1 MIIGIIPNISKS
13 DILDIVK
20 KIIAQLQQNGF
31 GFILSESLLKHK
43 NELDSASKFQSHTD
57 LSKNSDMV
65 VSIGGDGTM
74 LNTAFEVKNSS
85 TPIIGV
91 NFGKLG
97 FLAEFDLTSFTEL
110 LHDIKTKNYTIEER
124 MALIGSSNG
133 NNNDELYAINDIVI
147 DKGPWPKMIE
157 LTIKVDDDYV
167 STFSADGLIIATPT
181 GSTGYS
187 LSTGGPIV
195 NPKADVITLSPIA
208 PHTLTMRPLVISSA
222 QKITVMVNSPSEKIQ
237 VSCDGQ
243 RVNFF
248 NSPAQLT
255 IEKNKQPVRLI
266 HSNRTNYFE
275 ILRNK
280 LYWGLDVRKSNNTK

>member
-1 MIIGIIPNISKS
+1 MIIGIIPNTSKS
-13 DILDIVK
+13 DILGIVK
-20 KIIAQLQQNGF
+20 KIIIQLKQNGF
-31 GFILSESLLKHK
+31 EFILSESLLKYK
-43 NELDSASKFQSHTD
+43 NEFESGVKFLSYAD
-57 LSKNSDMV
+57 LSKNCDML

-74 LNTAFEVKNSS
+74 LNTAFEVRNSS

-97 FLAEFDLTSFTEL
+97 FLAEFDLNSFSEL
-110 LHDIKTKNYTIEER
+110 LHDIKIKNYTIEER
-124 MALIGSSNG
+124 MALVGSSNG
-133 NNNDELYAINDIVI
+133 KNNNELYAINDIVI

-208 PHTLTMRPLVISSA
+208 PHTLTMRPLVISST

-280 LYWGLDVRKSNNTK
+280 LYWGLDVRKSNNSK

>member
-1 MIIGIIPNISKS
+1 MTIGIIPNISKS

-20 KIIAQLQQNGF
+20 KIIAQLQQSGF
-31 GFILSESLLKHK
+31 SYLLSESMVKYK
-43 NELDSASKFQSHTD
+43 NDFDSSTVFQSHLD

-97 FLAEFDLTSFTEL
+97 FLAEFDLNSFTEL

-124 MALIGSSNG
+124 MALVGSSNG
-133 NNNDELYAINDIVI
+133 NNDNGLYAINDIVI

-208 PHTLTMRPLVISSA
+208 PHTLTMRPLVISSS
-222 QKITVMVNSPSEKIQ
+222 QKITVMINSPSEKIQ

-248 NSPAQLT
+248 DSPTQLT

-280 LYWGLDVRKSNNTK
+280 LYWGLDVRKSNNSK